1 MKKFPRN
8 EKFPRNVFV
17 AAAGFSRLGA
27 LLLLLSAGVPAAFL
41 AAEGFRAETPADRM
55 AYAARAEDSDGDG
68 LPDSAELALG
78 FDPDDPADG
87 LSDADGDG
95 LSLAQEWIL
104 GTDPNDAGDPPSG
117 AAAWF
122 AAFPGSASGEV
133 SGAGTVYAA
142 GKTNAPKN
150 RKKEKTMSETNDIP
164 VPVSVPAPEPAPE
177 PETSGSFSSDGSRGS
192 VSRKISFSGGS
203 PTGPAWSANYTLS
216 VPAGNIYSISVSADD
231 SATVSGEGISAESH
245 WNAASKSIVGG
256 SATSEYKEI
265 PSGAG
270 EVSFGISYSNAGG
283 PYSLSVTVTSTRC
296 PSESEQPRLGDGDE
310 KCKCPCQ
317 GQCDMAANTDIQSV
331 RFEQPFGRTPFA
343 AGVPAGTL
351 VLKKETATGD
361 LFSPL
366 GLKYDHYLTRRVT
379 SKDAGTQSASVSAD
393 GLWENVYENGVPAA
407 SNAWKSSR
415 VRVNADGSVTEFLS
429 DRTEISYDA
438 SGDFVSVKSPAG
450 VVLTASQLGVKV
462 VRDAGTGALRQIWS
476 LADGLLDIV
485 PTDDERY
492 EIRWYKNGDFSG
504 EDASGL
510 FVPAGTPVKIFAC
523 GAPAGTTNV
532 FSITEKRGAEFS
544 FESRWTF
551 DPLNNAW
558 VFDRGNEVR
567 ISRAWTK
574 NDAGN
579 FVVTET
585 KTTPATNARA
595 ASVMYSEE
603 EISPANGN
611 RLVGKSVG
619 GVAEYTATRVTSGN
633 GLGKP
638 ATETDRAGTTRAYVY
653 DAEGRVSRETL
664 SRGFGGLVETTE
676 YAYAATPSGAF
687 PDPRPRTVVHK
698 IAGTVFTTETFSYDD
713 DSAGGRTETR
723 SVTAAGTTL
732 TSETRYYP
740 ANAGTVAAGRV
751 KLEIREDGTATFR
764 EYSSTG
770 VPASV
775 GVSSDLGYTETVT
788 EGVFADGA
796 FAPVPGKSTRV
807 VRVFDSRGNETRTE
821 NHAHTGAAFELV
833 SWENRTYSPAH
844 KVISTTRSDGKTT
857 SADYICTGPVWTI
870 DADGVR
876 TDNTFDSAKRL
887 ASSTRHGAR
896 GDVTTTYAYDAEGR
910 VVRETRTAG
919 TLSATTL
926 RAYDARGELVSET
939 DALGKSTT
947 YSISDDGLTETV
959 TFPDGGTRVTRRN
972 ADGSLASVTGTAVVA
987 KHYVYSFDAENAL
1000 KITTVFTGGEDSPR
1014 WEKTY
1019 ADGHGRTVKTERPG
1033 FGDDVVLTT
1042 ENAYAGT
1049 RLVSTAATG
1058 QPGVAYAHDAF
1069 GAVISTT
1076 RSAGGAW
1083 NRTETDAV
1091 FEKDSE
1097 GVIWKKTTTV
1107 VSCSDASIPAR
1118 TSVSRT
1124 RLSALSPALES
1135 EQVEIDARG
1144 NATRTTG
1151 AYDSATK
1158 TRTTVT
1164 TFPQTTGAQTSV
1176 AVDGAVVSRTS
1187 PSGVS
1192 TSSSYDAL
1200 SRKFSDTDARGN
1212 VVNYAYDAAD
1222 HLVSETRTIAG
1233 AAATTAFEYDALGR
1247 RKKIT
1252 YPDGTYTATAYDAR
1266 GNVLAEYGNAA
1277 YPVKFAYDA
1286 FGQKTQM
1293 RTFRALAGAPESPD
1307 ALDDDAGDLTTWTYD
1322 AATGALLS
1330 KTDAAGASVN
1340 YVYTATGLLAS
1351 RAWSRGVSTAC
1362 AYDAWNRL
1370 VSTTYSD
1377 GTAGVSQAYDALGR
1391 LVSVTDGSGTKT
1403 FAYDAYGSL
1412 VSESD
1417 AALNAS
1423 LARGLDAYGREIS
1436 LTATRGGEPFALFAR
1451 SWDAATG
1458 RLSGCAYGNVE
1469 FAYGRLAGT
1478 DLLSEIAVMGGYVMT
1493 KRVGYA
1499 ADRDLPVEIA
1509 YEKSDASLIAKRT
1522 YSHDAL
1528 GRVSAR
1534 TQTRGSAAAR
1544 SDSFGYNARSELT
1557 SATLGSDA
1565 YAYAFDYIGNRS
1577 TATEKD
1583 ASLSYVTNNLNQYT
1597 SRGEAAFLPLPENP
1611 SESDSEQSDRNV
1623 ASPLTF
1629 SPTYDLDGNATLVQT
1644 STGTW
1649 SISYNGENRP
1659 IRFENAATQTVVEC
1673 AYDSQGRRFEKKVTV
1688 AGTLTL
1694 HERYVY
1700 DGYLQIAA
1708 FDVST
1713 DAEGTESFALK
1724 RVIFWDPEEPTATR
1738 PLAINVLGDN
1748 LYFPTVDLTKNVCEL
1763 VDFYGDV
1770 AATYDYAPFGAVTAG
1785 TPSGSAVPANPF
1797 QFSSEVYDSEL
1808 GLVYYNYRHY
1818 SPTDGRFLSRDPIE
1832 EQGGRNLY
1840 AFLRN
1845 SVMRGND
1852 FGGLVFDKEACR
1864 KLMEKIQDLGNKLRR
1879 ELDKYNPIEDG
1890 KGGFSHKYGTTKP
1903 GGHYTE
1909 IKNLQNGLKNNLKN
1923 WKDVCKDDDNNP
1935 PCSPPYPAWADQL
1948 SNKHIPEPIYATH
1961 MSKKDL
1967 WEAFVIGAGVGVSIA
1982 IIGGQSGPQVFI
1994 PEEVVTVPISAIVGG
2009 IVGVVKWIE

>member
-1 MKKFPRN
+1 MLHEP
-8 EKFPRNVFV
+8 EKSSLNVP
-17 AAAGFSRLGA
+17 ASAGFSRLGA

-55 AYAARAEDSDGDG
+55 AYASRAADSDGDG

-87 LSDADGDG
+87 LFDADGDG

-122 AAFPGSASGEV
+122 VAFPGSV
-133 SGAGTVYAA
+133 SGT
-142 GKTNAPKN
+142 P
-150 RKKEKTMSETNDIP
+150 D
-164 VPVSVPAPEPAPE
+164 
-177 PETSGSFSSDGSRGS
+177 ETSRPSGGNAASAAEATEEQPAVLAASEAASAGAAVSAAATGDSGGSAPASAASVSDGGIWVYEPKTFTFVVADKTISTGPEIS
-192 VSRKISFSGGS
+192 YGGTEPSGTAAFSQSFSGWACMTSG
-203 PTGPAWSANYTLS
+203 TTLQ
-216 VPAGNIYSISVSADD
+216 VGADD
-231 SATVSGEGISAESH
+231 TGSVTVGGVTASAPEGQHAFQWGEPVTYSGPEGWVEAQAEHSSVGGPYGFTVSG
-245 WNAASKSIVGG
+245 
-256 SATSEYKEI
+256 
-265 PSGAG
+265 
-270 EVSFGISYSNAGG
+270 VSFYERRLADA
-283 PYSLSVTVTSTRC
+283 SVD
-296 PSESEQPRLGDGDE
+296 DGDDDCGACGE
-310 KCKCPCQ
+310 SCPLVSKAEN
-317 GQCDMAANTDIQSV
+317 GSV
-331 RFEQPFGRTPFA
+331 DFSQPFGRTPFA
-343 AGVPAGTL
+343 AGFRGGVLRLKKNNPDAAAYTPAGL
-351 VLKKETATGD
+351 A
-361 LFSPL
+361 
-366 GLKYDHYLTRRVT
+366 YDHYVARRVT
-379 SKDAGTQSASVSAD
+379 AKNYAAQSATISVD
-393 GLWENVYENGVPAA
+393 GLRRNVYANGVPAED
-407 SNAWKSSR
+407 NAWKSSR
-415 VRVNADGSVTEFLS
+415 VRVNADGTVVERFA
-429 DRTEISYDA
+429 DRTEITYAADGSLA
-438 SGDFVSVKSPAG
+438 SVVSPEG
-450 VVLTASQLGVKV
+450 VALTAAQLGVSV
-462 VRDAGTGALRQIWS
+462 ARDAGTGALRQIWS
-476 LADGLLDIV
+476 RADGLLDIV
-485 PTDDERY
+485 STGETSY
-492 EIRWYKNGDFSG
+492 EIRWYKHGDFA
-504 EDASGL
+504 DRNAAGL
-510 FVPAGTPVKIFAC
+510 YVPSGTPVKTFRVRRAADAENKEFAL
-523 GAPAGTTNV
+523 ALT
-532 FSITEKRGAEFS
+532 
-544 FESRWTF
+544 ESRGSLAFDYVWRFDAQTGAWTF
-551 DPLNNAW
+551 AH
-558 VFDRGNEVR
+558 GGETSVR
-567 ISRAWTK
+567 RLENLGSGKFA
-574 NDAGN
+574 
-579 FVVTET
+579 VTET
-585 KTTPATNARA
+585 KTNASGTRTRREVVD
-595 ASVMYSEE
+595 S
-603 EISPANGN
+603 ANGN
-611 RLVGKSVG
+611 RFVGKSVG
-619 GVAEYTATRVTSGN
+619 DVAEYTATRVTSGN

-653 DAEGRVSRETL
+653 DSAGRVTRETL

-698 IAGTVFTTETFSYDD
+698 IAGTVFKTETFSYDD
-713 DSAGGRTETR
+713 DSANGREETR

-732 TSETRYYP
+732 TARTLYYP

-764 EYSSTG
+764 EYSSTD
-770 VPASV
+770 VPAAV

-788 EGVFADGA
+788 EGVFENGA

-844 KVISTTRSDGKTT
+844 KVISTTRSDGRTT

-896 GDVTTTYAYDAEGR
+896 GDVTTTYAYDAEDR

-1019 ADGHGRTVKTERPG
+1019 VDGHGRTVKTERPG

-1069 GAVISTT
+1069 GAVVSTT

-1091 FEKDSE
+1091 FEKDAA

-1124 RLSALSPALES
+1124 RLSGLSPALES

-1151 AYDSATK
+1151 AYDSASK

-1212 VVNYAYDAAD
+1212 VVNYAYDAGD
-1222 HLVSETRTIAG
+1222 RLVSETRTIAG

-1436 LTATRGGEPFALFAR
+1436 LTATRGGETFALFAR

-1544 SDSFGYNARSELT
+1544 SDAFGYNARSELT

-1565 YAYAFDYIGNRS
+1565 YAYAFDYIGNRGA
-1577 TATEKD
+1577 ATE
-1583 ASLSYVTNNLNQYT
+1583 AGTQFAYTTNNLNQYT

-1611 SESDSEQSDRNV
+1611 SESDSEQSDRN
-1623 ASPLTF
+1623 
-1629 SPTYDLDGNATLVQT
+1629 
-1644 STGTW
+1644 
-1649 SISYNGENRP
+1649 
-1659 IRFENAATQTVVEC
+1659 AA
-1673 AYDSQGRRFEKKVTV
+1673 
-1688 AGTLTL
+1688 L
-1694 HERYVY
+1694 YV
-1700 DGYLQIAA
+1700 
-1708 FDVST
+1708 F
-1713 DAEGTESFALK
+1713 F
-1724 RVIFWDPEEPTATR
+1724 
-1738 PLAINVLGDN
+1738 
-1748 LYFPTVDLTKNVCEL
+1748 
-1763 VDFYGDV
+1763 
-1770 AATYDYAPFGAVTAG
+1770 
-1785 TPSGSAVPANPF
+1785 
-1797 QFSSEVYDSEL
+1797 
-1808 GLVYYNYRHY
+1808 
-1818 SPTDGRFLSRDPIE
+1818 
-1832 EQGGRNLY
+1832 
-1840 AFLRN
+1840 
-1845 SVMRGND
+1845 
-1852 FGGLVFDKEACR
+1852 
-1864 KLMEKIQDLGNKLRR
+1864 
-1879 ELDKYNPIEDG
+1879 
-1890 KGGFSHKYGTTKP
+1890 
-1903 GGHYTE
+1903 
-1909 IKNLQNGLKNNLKN
+1909 
-1923 WKDVCKDDDNNP
+1923 
-1935 PCSPPYPAWADQL
+1935 
-1948 SNKHIPEPIYATH
+1948 
-1961 MSKKDL
+1961 
-1967 WEAFVIGAGVGVSIA
+1967 
-1982 IIGGQSGPQVFI
+1982 
-1994 PEEVVTVPISAIVGG
+1994 
-2009 IVGVVKWIE
+2009 